1 MVKLTARRP
10 ILYQGRMYE
19 PGDPLPA
26 HDGRMVSAWLDAKSA
41 EWTGEKPATDTAEN
55 AAHAGTAESAGNG
68 LEAAQESQDGKDA
81 AQGAQESQDGKD
93 AAQGAQEDQDG
104 KDAAQGTQE
113 GQDGKDAAQG
123 TQEGQDDDQDTVNM
137 VEGHLDANDLEAM
150 KKDDLERLAD
160 DMGVKLPRGATKA
173 LIVKL
178 LAEEPVQAP
187 ASGGGAQ

>member
-81 AQGAQESQDGKD
+81 AQGAQED
-93 AAQGAQEDQDG
+93 
-104 KDAAQGTQE
+104 
-113 GQDGKDAAQG
+113 QDGKDAAQG

-187 ASGGGAQ
+187 VSGGGAQ

>member
-55 AAHAGTAESAGNG
+55 AAHAGTAESAGN
-68 LEAAQESQDGKDA
+68 
-81 AQGAQESQDGKD
+81 
-93 AAQGAQEDQDG
+93 
-104 KDAAQGTQE
+104 
-113 GQDGKDAAQG
+113 
-123 TQEGQDDDQDTVNM
+123 
-137 VEGHLDANDLEAM
+137 DLEAM

>member
-81 AQGAQESQDGKD
+81 AQG
-93 AAQGAQEDQDG
+93 
-104 KDAAQGTQE
+104 TQE

-123 TQEGQDDDQDTVNM
+123 TQESQDDDQDTVNM

>member
-41 EWTGEKPATDTAEN
+41 EWTGEKPATDTAEDAN
-55 AAHAGTAESAGNG
+55 TAGAAESAENG
-68 LEAAQESQDGKDA
+68 LE
-81 AQGAQESQDGKD
+81 GA
-93 AAQGAQEDQDG
+93 
-104 KDAAQGTQE
+104 QE

-123 TQEGQDDDQDTVNM
+123 TQEGQDGDQDTANM

-187 ASGGGAQ
+187 VSGGGAQ

>member
-81 AQGAQESQDGKD
+81 AQGAQE
-93 AAQGAQEDQDG
+93 DQDG

-113 GQDGKDAAQG
+113 GQDGKMCIRDRAS
-123 TQEGQDDDQDTVNM
+123 TVA
-137 VEGHLDANDLEAM
+137 VIRRSLLDGL
-150 KKDDLERLAD
+150 
-160 DMGVKLPRGATKA
+160 
-173 LIVKL
+173 
-178 LAEEPVQAP
+178 
-187 ASGGGAQ
+187 S

>member
-81 AQGAQESQDGKD
+81 TQGA
-93 AAQGAQEDQDG
+93 
-104 KDAAQGTQE
+104 
-113 GQDGKDAAQG
+113 
-123 TQEGQDDDQDTVNM
+123 QEGQDDDQDTVNM

>member
-41 EWTGEKPATDTAEN
+41 EWTGEKPATDTAEDAN
-55 AAHAGTAESAGNG
+55 TAGAAESAENG
-68 LEAAQESQDGKDA
+68 LEGAQEGQDGKDA
-81 AQGAQESQDGKD
+81 TQGA
-93 AAQGAQEDQDG
+93 
-104 KDAAQGTQE
+104 QE

-123 TQEGQDDDQDTVNM
+123 TQEGQDGDQDTANM

-187 ASGGGAQ
+187 VSGGGAQ

>member
-55 AAHAGTAESAGNG
+55 AAHAGTAESAENG

-81 AQGAQESQDGKD
+81 AQGAQED
-93 AAQGAQEDQDG
+93 
-104 KDAAQGTQE
+104 
-113 GQDGKDAAQG
+113 QDGKDAAQG

>member
-81 AQGAQESQDGKD
+81 AQG
-93 AAQGAQEDQDG
+93 
-104 KDAAQGTQE
+104 
-113 GQDGKDAAQG
+113 

-187 ASGGGAQ
+187 VSGGGAQ

>member
-81 AQGAQESQDGKD
+81 AQGAQED
-93 AAQGAQEDQDG
+93 
-104 KDAAQGTQE
+104 
-113 GQDGKDAAQG
+113 QDGKDAAQG

>member
-68 LEAAQESQDGKDA
+68 LEAAQESQNGKDA
-81 AQGAQESQDGKD
+81 AQGA
-93 AAQGAQEDQDG
+93 
-104 KDAAQGTQE
+104 QE

>member
-81 AQGAQESQDGKD
+81 AQG
-93 AAQGAQEDQDG
+93 
-104 KDAAQGTQE
+104 
-113 GQDGKDAAQG
+113 

>member
-81 AQGAQESQDGKD
+81 TQAAQEG
-93 AAQGAQEDQDG
+93 
-104 KDAAQGTQE
+104 
-113 GQDGKDAAQG
+113 
-123 TQEGQDDDQDTVNM
+123 QEGQDDDQDTVNM
-137 VEGHLDANDLEAM
+137 VEVHLDANDLEAM

>member
-68 LEAAQESQDGKDA
+68 LEAAQESQDGKDT
-81 AQGAQESQDGKD
+81 AQGAQE
-93 AAQGAQEDQDG
+93 
-104 KDAAQGTQE
+104 
-113 GQDGKDAAQG
+113 
-123 TQEGQDDDQDTVNM
+123 DQDTVNM

>member
-81 AQGAQESQDGKD
+81 AQGAQE
-93 AAQGAQEDQDG
+93 
-104 KDAAQGTQE
+104 

>member
-68 LEAAQESQDGKDA
+68 LEAAQESQDGKDT
-81 AQGAQESQDGKD
+81 
-93 AAQGAQEDQDG
+93 AQGAQED
-104 KDAAQGTQE
+104 
-113 GQDGKDAAQG
+113 QDGKDAAQG

>member
-41 EWTGEKPATDTAEN
+41 EWAGEKPATDTAEN

-68 LEAAQESQDGKDA
+68 LEAAQE
-81 AQGAQESQDGKD
+81 
-93 AAQGAQEDQDG
+93 
-104 KDAAQGTQE
+104 
-113 GQDGKDAAQG
+113 GQDGKDATLAA
-123 TQEGQDDDQDTVNM
+123 QEGQDDDRDTVNM

>member
-41 EWTGEKPATDTAEN
+41 EWTGEKPATDTAEDAN
-55 AAHAGTAESAGNG
+55 TAGAAESAENG
-68 LEAAQESQDGKDA
+68 LEGAQEGQDGKDA
-81 AQGAQESQDGKD
+81 TQGAQKG
-93 AAQGAQEDQDG
+93 QDG

-113 GQDGKDAAQG
+113 GQDG
-123 TQEGQDDDQDTVNM
+123 DQDTANM

-187 ASGGGAQ
+187 VSGGGAQ

>member
-55 AAHAGTAESAGNG
+55 AAHAGTAESAENG
-68 LEAAQESQDGKDA
+68 LEAAQES
-81 AQGAQESQDGKD
+81 
-93 AAQGAQEDQDG
+93 
-104 KDAAQGTQE
+104 
-113 GQDGKDAAQG
+113 QDGKDAAQG

>member
-81 AQGAQESQDGKD
+81 AQGAQED
-93 AAQGAQEDQDG
+93 
-104 KDAAQGTQE
+104 
-113 GQDGKDAAQG
+113 
-123 TQEGQDDDQDTVNM
+123 QDDDQDTVNM

>member
-68 LEAAQESQDGKDA
+68 LEA
-81 AQGAQESQDGKD
+81 AQESQDGKD

>member
-55 AAHAGTAESAGNG
+55 AAHAGTAENTGNG
-68 LEAAQESQDGKDA
+68 LEAAQESRDDKDA
-81 AQGAQESQDGKD
+81 AQDV
-93 AAQGAQEDQDG
+93 
-104 KDAAQGTQE
+104 QE
-113 GQDGKDAAQG
+113 GQDGKEATQG
-123 TQEGQDDDQDTVNM
+123 VQEGQDDDQDTVNM

-178 LAEEPVQAP
+178 LAEVPVQAP